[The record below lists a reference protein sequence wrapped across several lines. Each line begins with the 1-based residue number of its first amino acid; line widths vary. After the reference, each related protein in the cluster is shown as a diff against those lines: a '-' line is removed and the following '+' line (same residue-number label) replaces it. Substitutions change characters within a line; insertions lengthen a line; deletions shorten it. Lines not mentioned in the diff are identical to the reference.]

1 MLDIT
6 ELLTPADVARQ
17 LHVTPA
23 AVRLWA
29 RLGQINVALH
39 TSTGTRL
46 YTRAAGDRVAIR
58 RAVKV
63 KAKHGQ

>member
-29 RLGQINVALH
+29 RLGQINVALQ
-39 TSTGTRL
+39 TSTGMRF
-46 YTRAAGDRVAIR
+46 YTRAEVDRVAIR

>member
-29 RLGQINVALH
+29 RLGQINVALQ
-39 TSTGTRL
+39 TSTGMRF
-46 YTRAAGDRVAIR
+46 YTRAEADRVAIT
-58 RAVKV
+58 RAAKV
-63 KAKHGQ
+63 KAKHGR